1 MKRERKAEPLR
12 EDEENP
18 VGSFVT
24 VTISMGKTVNLGN
37 YESAKVDV
45 GLSQRGVP
53 KSEVASVMEELQAQ
67 VRSELESQ
75 VNSIN
80 ENRRGWPGY

>member
-1 MKRERKAEPLR
+1 MKRERKVEP
-12 EDEENP
+12 EELTEP
-18 VGSFVT
+18 VESYVT
-24 VTISMGKTVNLGN
+24 VTVSMGKTMNLGN
-37 YESAKVDV
+37 YESAKVDI

-75 VNSIN
+75 VDSIN
-80 ENRRGWPGY
+80 GNRKGWPGY